1 MRIAGIIPAR
11 SGCKRFPNKNLA
23 ELGGRPLLT
32 WTCEAARESGV
43 FTDLWIN
50 TDAAEIA
57 AVAQQYGVRCAGLRP
72 TALARDE
79 TPTQPAVAWQIRA
92 LAEQGF
98 RYDAVAILQPTSPLR
113 TADDIRAAAELF
125 DEHQPCSVVSTVAI
139 APANWLGRATRD
151 GCFERLA
158 GGDFVHRLNG
168 AIYFHRVDD
177 YLDERTP
184 RKTLIYPMP
193 ASRSVDIDTYEDFQF
208 AQTWLAQLQPI

>member
-11 SGCKRFPNKNLA
+11 SGCKRFPSKNLA
-23 ELGGRPLLT
+23 ELGGRPLLA
-32 WTCEAARESGV
+32 WTCEAARESGI
-43 FTDLWIN
+43 FTDVWIN

-57 AVAQQYGVRCAGLRP
+57 AVAQQYGARCAGLRP
-72 TALARDE
+72 AALARDE
-79 TPTQPAVAWQIRA
+79 VPTQPAVAWQLRA
-92 LAEQGF
+92 LAKQGF
-98 RYDAVAILQPTSPLR
+98 RYDAVAVLQPTSPLR

-125 DEHQPCSVVSTVAI
+125 DEHFPCSVVSTVAI
-139 APANWLGRATRD
+139 APAHWLGRATRD

-158 GGDFVHRLNG
+158 GGDFIHRLNG
-168 AIYFHRVDD
+168 AIYFHVVDD
-177 YLDERTP
+177 YLNERTP